1 MASRFAVLA
10 RSQDGFFYSEVRM
23 TVQAELIWLRILVQI
38 WREQVAIDREREVAC
53 K

>member
-1 MASRFAVLA
+1 
-10 RSQDGFFYSEVRM
+10 M

-38 WREQVAIDREREVAC
+38 WREQVAIDRGQV